1 MSCDNVT
8 IVTRQEW
15 GARDSV
21 TINNM
26 TTPVSFVFIHHTAMS
41 YCHNQHDCSQELRT
55 IQNFH
60 MDTRGWDDIGYNF
73 LIGEDGRVYEARGWD
88 RIGAHTYG
96 WNDVAVA
103 FSIMGNYKDR
113 IPNDKALSA
122 LKNIINC
129 GLSKGKI
136 THNYKMYGHRDVR
149 STECPGNK
157 LYELIETW
165 DHFGH
170 NKPVKPAKGSPPVT
184 VET

>member
-1 MSCDNVT
+1 M
-8 IVTRQEW
+8 
-15 GARDSV
+15 
-21 TINNM
+21 
-26 TTPVSFVFIHHTAMS
+26 
-41 YCHNQHDCSQELRT
+41 
-55 IQNFH
+55 
-60 MDTRGWDDIGYNF
+60 
-73 LIGEDGRVYEARGWD
+73 IGEDGRVYEARGWD

-103 FSIMGNYKDR
+103 FSIMGDYTDR

-129 GLSKGKI
+129 GLNKGKI

-149 STECPGNK
+149 PTECPGDK

-170 NKPVKPAKGSPPVT
+170 SKPVKPTKGP
-184 VET
+184 

>member
-1 MSCDNVT
+1 MDN
-8 IVTRQEW
+8 R
-15 GARDSV
+15 S
-21 TINNM
+21 
-26 TTPVSFVFIHHTAMS
+26 
-41 YCHNQHDCSQELRT
+41 
-55 IQNFH
+55 
-60 MDTRGWDDIGYNF
+60 WDDIGYNF

-129 GLSKGKI
+129 GLNKGKI

-149 STECPGNK
+149 PTKCPGDK

-170 NKPVKPAKGSPPVT
+170 SQPVKPTKGP
-184 VET
+184 